1 MCCYFMHLVCLWKP
15 IMLKRKKKERETSN
29 GVPKKILVTE
39 KDEKCIWFH
48 RTSFLFLRYLN
59 ICPKVFWFCK
69 KKFDKERKVNFKIY
83 DDVNWEINNYK
94 TQIKLPK
101 MGNKV
106 LSKSTMDFFAKIV
119 AAKILFSQMFHC
131 RYFLGS

>member
-69 KKFDKERKVNFKIY
+69 KKFDKERKVNFEIY

-101 MGNKV
+101 MGNIWIGIICFPV
-106 LSKSTMDFFAKIV
+106 YDVMHFEINLSFLIKS
-119 AAKILFSQMFHC
+119 FS
-131 RYFLGS
+131 